1 MCLDLEYEC
10 IVGIKQNKKYK
21 LKKFKVKVKKMP
33 RKQKHIERVKLWQ
46 QNLANGLRFK

>member
-1 MCLDLEYEC
+1 LKQKGFLKEMIKELMCLDLEYEC

-33 RKQKHIERVKLWQ
+33 RK
-46 QNLANGLRFK
+46 